1 MTMPLD
7 PANSLDYS
15 SAEQNVQLQPSSYQP
30 TQTEPTPTTPSTSST
45 ASTSTASHS
54 GSSSSSSTSGSTDS
68 VQISYDAQ
76 VKQLNSQ
83 GMSASNIAQTMGTT
97 VAAVDTLLNITSTTT
112 TTSSASTTTATTP
125 TVML

>member
-30 TQTEPTPTTPSTSST
+30 PQAEPTPTTSST
-45 ASTSTASHS
+45 ASTSSATSHS
-54 GSSSSSSTSGSTDS
+54 GSSSSSSTSGSSGSTDS

-97 VAAVDTLLNITSTTT
+97 VAAVDTLLNITPTTTSTSSTTT
-112 TTSSASTTTATTP
+112 TPPP
-125 TVML
+125 TVTL

>member
-30 TQTEPTPTTPSTSST
+30 TQTEPTPPTSTSST
-45 ASTSTASHS
+45 ASTSHSASHS
-54 GSSSSSSTSGSTDS
+54 GSSSSSTTSGSTDT

-97 VAAVDTLLNITSTTT
+97 VAAVDTLLNITPTTT